1 MRKPEREGERGGRRA
16 CHYRYFSRPSITV
29 ARQRR
34 GMLRWAWLK
43 PRVPSRPAPKE
54 MRGEKEVKPL
64 LHQSSYCF
72 IHVLSG
78 SLAFAPCFV
87 SITWILQWVPVD
99 GAYVS
104 TYISLLPLSVKWLRR
119 EKMPANNP
127 FLTHFE
133 MLRVEII
140 IQLRFFFVA
149 HRMQFKQPTE
159 LQLPIW
165 RAPAEWI
172 MCSDRLN

>member
-1 MRKPEREGERGGRRA
+1 MGAIINRVGGRRGVRKPEREGEGGGRRA

-29 ARQRR
+29 ARQCR

-99 GAYVS
+99 GAHVS
-104 TYISLLPLSVKWLRR
+104 TYISLLPLSVKWLCR
-119 EKMPANNP
+119 ERCLPTT
-127 FLTHFE
+127 L
-133 MLRVEII
+133 
-140 IQLRFFFVA
+140 FFFFLNSFWDVKSRNNNSA
-149 HRMQFKQPTE
+149 ALFFFAA
-159 LQLPIW
+159 LQNAI
-165 RAPAEWI
+165 
-172 MCSDRLN
+172 